1 MSGARGVTALASAAA
16 NCDIG
21 VDSVGA
27 AGVAANLRGYVRLL
41 EATDDRLVVH
51 ATWRV
56 DSPVSTAHMIADAA
70 KADVLMIDDFAGAG
84 GPDKREWVAE
94 TAWKLLEARQSVAGP
109 LLVTTNRTTAEI
121 EATYGEAVASRL
133 AALCAV
139 LDVRGDDERRRV
151 A

>member
-1 MSGARGVTALASAAA
+1 VPLQSVLKTARQRWAV
-16 NCDIG
+16 
-21 VDSVGA
+21 
-27 AGVAANLRGYVRLL
+27 
-41 EATDDRLVVH
+41 
-51 ATWRV
+51 
-56 DSPVSTAHMIADAA
+56 PDAA
-70 KADVLMIDDFAGAG
+70 QRTGEHQIEVLPFVAS

-94 TAWKLLEARQSVAGP
+94 TAWKLLEARQSVTGP